1 MQLLAICWLTVPS
14 IQSMMP
20 LVPLLPTTIRSDCLA
35 RDASVMVFAGLPS
48 MTMGTVLRVGCF
60 CFRVL
65 FVFWSIFLWLSF
77 RASWYSG
84 RYEGSASVSMG
95 GG

>member
-35 RDASVMVFAGLPS
+35 FAASVMVFAGLPS

-60 CFRVL
+60 WWSSVL
-65 FVFWSIFLWLSF
+65 VLLSIFL
-77 RASWYSG
+77 
-84 RYEGSASVSMG
+84 
-95 GG
+95 